1 MNKIFVIAKREFR
14 AAVRTKGFLI
24 SILLLPIFMG
34 GGLVVFTLLEDKVD
48 LADKRIAVI
57 DRSGLL
63 CNRLNESADLWNRNQ
78 SLNNKG
84 EKISPAYFF
93 EIIDPDTIQPEK
105 QKLILSERVR
115 NKEIHAFVQIGSDVV
130 HPRYGEN
137 QSAIF
142 YYSENSALDN
152 AKSWF
157 NNIINDKIR
166 ELRLT
171 ELGIAKEK
179 VSDLFHWVNAEGMGL
194 VNLDTKTGIISE
206 GKRTSEKQTIFV
218 PYILLLLMFMMV
230 MMSAVPL
237 LTSVMEEKSEK
248 IAEVLLGSV
257 TPWQFMMGKI
267 VGSLGVS
274 LLTSTIYIVGAIF
287 TLNRME
293 MKDLIPFD
301 VLPWFFVYMFLNI
314 IMIGSIMASLGA
326 TCNDS
331 KDAQAIQFPAML
343 PILIPLFFM
352 MPIIMDPLGKLAT
365 GLSLF
370 PLWTPMLMLLRQSTS
385 VTIPI
390 WQPIVGLIG
399 IVLFTALSVWAG
411 ARLFRSAIMLQG
423 KRPKVGV
430 LIRYI
435 IKG

>member
-1 MNKIFVIAKREFR
+1 MNKILVIAKREFS

-34 GGLVVFTLLEDKVD
+34 GGLIVFTLLEDKVD
-48 LADKRIAVI
+48 LASKRIAVI
-57 DRSGLL
+57 DHSGLL
-63 CNRLNESADLWNRNQ
+63 SDCLLESADSWNKNQ
-78 SLNNKG
+78 ILNTKG

-93 EIIDPDTIQPEK
+93 EIIDPDTIQPEQ

-115 NKEIHAFVQIGSDVV
+115 KKEIHAFVQIGSDVV
-130 HPRYGEN
+130 HPRYGES
-137 QSAIF
+137 QSSIL

-152 AKSWF
+152 VRSWF
-157 NNIINDKIR
+157 NNIVNDKIR
-166 ELRLT
+166 ELRLID
-171 ELGIAKEK
+171 LGVDKGK
-179 VSDLFHWVNAEGMGL
+179 VGDLFSWVNAEGMGL
-194 VNLDTKTGIISE
+194 VNVDTKTGMVTE
-206 GKRTSEKQTIFV
+206 GKRTNEKQTIFV

-237 LTSVMEEKSEK
+237 LTSVMEEKSER

-267 VGSLGVS
+267 IGSLGVS

-293 MKDLIPFD
+293 MTDLIPFD

-314 IMIGSIMASLGA
+314 TMIGSIMASLGA

-352 MPIIMDPLGKLAT
+352 MPIILDPLGKLAT
-365 GLSLF
+365 GMSLF

-390 WQPIVGLIG
+390 WQLVVGLIG

-423 KRPKVGV
+423 KRPKMGV